1 MPKCLLGT
9 LAALALTLPAAATAG
24 LSREEGSVLREMNR
38 VRAEYGLGML
48 RYDPRLERAAR
59 AHSRHML
66 RTNTFEHGAFGRRM
80 LQFNVRGSIAGENL
94 AWGVGPEGTARAFV
108 AAWLASPEHR
118 ANLLRRTFKLVGVGD
133 LAGPFQGQPG
143 AHVATVDFAN

>member
-1 MPKCLLGT
+1 MPKCLFGT
-9 LAALALTLPAAATAG
+9 LAALALILPAAANAG
-24 LSREEGSVLREMNR
+24 LSREERSVLREMNR
-38 VRAEYGLGML
+38 ARAEYGLAAL

-66 RTNTFEHGAFGRRM
+66 KTNTFEHGAFGLRM

-94 AWGVGPEGTARAFV
+94 AWGISPEGTARAFV

-118 ANLLRRTFKLVGVGD
+118 ANLLRQTFKLVGVGD
-133 LAGPFQGQPG
+133 LAGPFQGQPS
-143 AHVATVDFAN
+143 AHVVTVDFAN